1 MNRFDEAAKTWDKKQ
16 SSIDSSNA
24 CVNNLLEKTTLK
36 NDANILDY
44 GCGTG
49 FIAFALSNET
59 NNILGMDYSDGM
71 VSRFNEKAKEL
82 DFDNIKAVKHNMN
95 EEELPQEQFDL
106 VISSMTMHHI
116 KDTNMFARKCFEALK
131 KDGIVCINDLEKEDG
146 TFHKK
151 HNNEG
156 VEHFGFEKEDVCKI
170 FENQGF
176 EIVSC
181 DTVFK
186 HERNDKE
193 YPLFNLIAKKAK

>member
-24 CVNNLLEKTTLK
+24 CVKNLLEKISLRQ
-36 NDANILDY
+36 NADILDY

-49 FIAFALSNET
+49 FIAFALNNNT
-59 NNILGMDYSDGM
+59 NNILGMDYSEGM
-71 VSRFNEKAKEL
+71 VEKFNEKAEQSN
-82 DFDNIKAVKHNMN
+82 FDNITAVRHNIN
-95 EEELPQEQFDL
+95 EEELPKEQFDL

-116 KDTNMFARKCFEALK
+116 KDTNMFAKKCFDALK

-151 HNNEG
+151 HNNDG
-156 VEHFGFEKEDVCKI
+156 VEHFGYEKEEVCKI
-170 FENQGF
+170 FEKIGF
-176 EIVSC
+176 EIISS
-181 DTVFK
+181 DTVFI

-193 YPLFNLIAKKAK
+193 YPLFNLIAKKGK

>member
-36 NDANILDY
+36 NNASILDY

-71 VSRFNEKAKEL
+71 VSRFNEKAQEL

-131 KDGIVCINDLEKEDG
+131 NNGIVCINDLEKEDG

-151 HNNEG
+151 HNNDG

>member
-131 KDGIVCINDLEKEDG
+131 NNGIVCINDLEKEDG

-176 EIVSC
+176 EIISC

>member
-24 CVNNLLEKTTLK
+24 CVNNLLEKITL
-36 NDANILDY
+36 NDNANILDY

-71 VSRFNEKAKEL
+71 VSRFNEKAQEL

-151 HNNEG
+151 HNNDG
-156 VEHFGFEKEDVCKI
+156 VEHFGYEKEDVCKI

-176 EIVSC
+176 EIISC

-193 YPLFNLIAKKAK
+193 YPLFNLIAKK

>member
-24 CVNNLLEKTTLK
+24 CVQNLKKHITLK
-36 NDANILDY
+36 DNSNILDY

-49 FIAFALSNET
+49 FIAFALSTNE
-59 NNILGMDYSDGM
+59 NNILGMDYSIGM
-71 VSRFNEKAKEL
+71 VEQFNKKAKEL
-82 DFDNIKAVKHNMN
+82 NYSNIKAVQHNMN
-95 EEELPQEQFDL
+95 EEELPKNQFDL

-116 KDTNMFARKCFEALK
+116 KDTNMFARKCKDALK
-131 KDGIVCINDLEKEDG
+131 KGAIVCINDLEKEDG

-151 HNNEG
+151 HNNDG
-156 VEHFGFEKEDVCKI
+156 VEHFGYEKEEVCKI
-170 FENQGF
+170 FEDVGF

-181 DTVFK
+181 DTVYK

-193 YPLFNLIAKKAK
+193 YPLFNLIAKAK